1 MVSSLEFQLYF
12 LCILFIFFVL
22 FLLPGKEPDV
32 AAWRVIVFPPTP
44 LVLTNTE
51 NLNVYAYMDSNK
63 TAMVSFQNDQ
73 NDALLTFGEFFGH
86 IDFPRKQTAS
96 LAVYC
101 GFFPANHVQL

>member
-1 MVSSLEFQLYF
+1 VVSSLEFQLYF
-12 LCILFIFFVL
+12 LCTLFIFFVL

-73 NDALLTFGEFFGH
+73 NDALTFAEIFGH
-86 IDFPRKQTAS
+86 IDFPVNKLHRLQFT
-96 LAVYC
+96 VD
-101 GFFPANHVQL
+101 FFC